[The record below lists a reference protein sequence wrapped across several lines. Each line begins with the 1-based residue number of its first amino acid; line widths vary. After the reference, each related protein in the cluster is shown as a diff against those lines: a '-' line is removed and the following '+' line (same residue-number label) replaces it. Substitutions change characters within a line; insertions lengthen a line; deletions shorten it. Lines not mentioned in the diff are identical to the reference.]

1 METPVSVLN
10 QIQKIFQDVF
20 DDDEL
25 IVTPETTA
33 ADVEEW
39 DSLMHVTLIL
49 EIESHFNVRFSSGEV
64 AGLKSVGDLCALVER
79 SQS

>member
-1 METPVSVLN
+1 MSVLE
-10 QIQKIFQDVF
+10 QVQGIFQDVF

-25 IVTPETTA
+25 EVTVETTA

-49 EIESHFNVRFSSGEV
+49 EIESAFQIRFSSGDV
-64 AGLKSVGDLCALVER
+64 ANLQSVGDLCALIEK
-79 SQS
+79 SQG

>member
-1 METPVSVLN
+1 MSVLD
-10 QIQKIFQDVF
+10 QVQSIFQDVF

-25 IVTPETTA
+25 EVTAETTA

-49 EIESHFNVRFSSGEV
+49 EIESTFQIRFSSGDV
-64 AGLKSVGDLCALVER
+64 ANLQSVGDLCALIER

>member
-1 METPVSVLN
+1 MSVLE
-10 QIQKIFQDVF
+10 QVQSIFQDVF

-25 IVTPETTA
+25 TVTTETTA

-49 EIESHFNVRFSSGEV
+49 EIESTFQLRFSSGDV
-64 AGLKSVGDLCALVER
+64 ANLQSVGDLCTLIENA
-79 SQS
+79 QS

>member
-1 METPVSVLN
+1 MSVLE
-10 QIQKIFQDVF
+10 QVQGIFQDVF

-25 IVTPETTA
+25 EVTAETTA

-49 EIESHFNVRFSSGEV
+49 EIESAFQVRFSSGDV
-64 AGLKSVGDLCALVER
+64 ANLQSVGDLCALIEK
-79 SQS
+79 SQG

>member
-1 METPVSVLN
+1 MSVLN
-10 QIQKIFQDVF
+10 QVQEIFQDVF

-25 IVTPETTA
+25 VVTVETTA

-49 EIESHFNVRFSSGEV
+49 EIEARFSVRFSSGDV
-64 AGLKSVGDLCALVER
+64 AGLKSVGDLCALIER
-79 SQS
+79 SQG

>member
-1 METPVSVLN
+1 MSVLDQVQN
-10 QIQKIFQDVF
+10 IFQDVF

-25 IVTPETTA
+25 VVTTETTA

-49 EIESHFNVRFSSGEV
+49 EIESTFQVRFSSGDV
-64 AGLKSVGDLCALVER
+64 ANLQSVGDLCALIER
-79 SQS
+79 TQG

>member
-1 METPVSVLN
+1 MSVLD
-10 QIQKIFQDVF
+10 QVQEIFQDVF

-25 IVTPETTA
+25 VVNADTTA

-49 EIESHFNVRFSSGEV
+49 EIESAFDVRFSSGDV
-64 AGLKSVGDLCALVER
+64 AGLKSVGDLCALIER
-79 SQS
+79 SQG